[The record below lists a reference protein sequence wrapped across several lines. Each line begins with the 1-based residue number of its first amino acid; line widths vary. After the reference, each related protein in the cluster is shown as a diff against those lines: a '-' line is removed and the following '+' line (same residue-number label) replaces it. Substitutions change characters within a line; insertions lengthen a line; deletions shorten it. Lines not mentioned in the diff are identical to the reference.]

1 MKRIIILSILLFAS
15 VAFAANFRGTSEA
28 LRVPGTQVLQI
39 FDNFSTV
46 GGTGEEINAA
56 MLPDQATWE
65 LVIASGTPSA
75 YEVVIEGSIRGEV
88 TSDGSI
94 SGVAGSWYPISTLTE
109 TDVLFRHINTKPV
122 IFIRPKLISKTGAGS
137 FDAYIILRGN

>member
-1 MKRIIILSILLFAS
+1 MKKFISVIIFCSMFTAGLSYA
-15 VAFAANFRGTSEA
+15 VKYRGTSEA
-28 LRVPGTQVLQI
+28 LYPAGTQVLQI

-46 GGTGEEINAA
+46 GGTGTEINAA

-75 YEVVIEGSIRGEV
+75 YEVTIEGSIRG
-88 TSDGSI
+88 
-94 SGVAGSWYPISTLTE
+94 VAGSWYSISTLTE
-109 TDVLFRHINTKPV
+109 TDVLFRHINTKPA
-122 IFIRPKLISKTGAGS
+122 IYYRPKLISKTGAGT

>member
-1 MKRIIILSILLFAS
+1 MKRLLIILLLLAAP
-15 VAFAANFRGTSEA
+15 VYAANYRGTSEA

-46 GGTGEEINAA
+46 GGTGTEINAG

-75 YEVVIEGSIRGEV
+75 YEVTIEGSIRG
-88 TSDGSI
+88 
-94 SGVAGSWYPISTLTE
+94 VAGSWYSISTLTE
-109 TDVLFRHINTKPV
+109 TDVLFRHINTKPA
-122 IFIRPKLISKTGAGS
+122 IYYRPKLISKTGAGA
-137 FDAYIILRGN
+137 FDVHLILRGN

>member
-1 MKRIIILSILLFAS
+1 MKRFIILSILLIAGT
-15 VAFAANFRGTSEA
+15 AFAANYRGTSEA

-46 GGTGEEINAA
+46 GGTGTEINGA

-65 LVIASGTPSA
+65 LVVATGAPTP
-75 YEVVIEGSIRGEV
+75 YEVVIEASIR
-88 TSDGSI
+88 
-94 SGVAGSWYPISTLTE
+94 GVAGSWYPISTLIQS
-109 TDVLFRHINTKPV
+109 DVLFRHINTKPA
-122 IFIRPKLISKTGAGS
+122 IWYRPKLVSKTGAGS

>member
-1 MKRIIILSILLFAS
+1 MKKLLIILLLLAAP
-15 VAFAANFRGTSEA
+15 VYAANFRGTSEA

-65 LVIASGTPSA
+65 LVVASGTPSA
-75 YEVVIEGSIRGEV
+75 YEIVIEASIRNV
-88 TSDGSI
+88 S
-94 SGVAGSWYPISTLTE
+94 GSWYAISTLTE
-109 TDVLFRHINTKPV
+109 TDVLFRHINTKPA
-122 IFIRPKLISKTGAGS
+122 IWYRPKLVSKTGAGT

>member
-1 MKRIIILSILLFAS
+1 MKKLLIILLLL
-15 VAFAANFRGTSEA
+15 AAPVYAAKYRGTSEA

-46 GGTGEEINAA
+46 GGTGTEINTA

-65 LVIASGTPSA
+65 LVIATGTPTP
-75 YEVVIEGSIRGEV
+75 YEVIIEGSIR
-88 TSDGSI
+88 
-94 SGVAGSWYPISTLTE
+94 GVAGSWYPISTLIQ

-122 IFIRPKLISKTGAGS
+122 IWIRPKLVSKTGAGS